1 MAAKPDGDDQSKSQP
16 SSNTIES
23 QFTYEPGVSSKMESE
38 RLEPE
43 DDVFI
48 STSEEF
54 VDLQLEDFTWK
65 IRARKSYGWVLI
77 SLLIAQNLVVFSMVG
92 VALLLGEIEDLQLI
106 FAVLVSAT
114 LGETAFM
121 VKVIVEWLFKDINYP
136 EV

>member
-23 QFTYEPGVSSKMESE
+23 QFTYEPGVSSKIESE